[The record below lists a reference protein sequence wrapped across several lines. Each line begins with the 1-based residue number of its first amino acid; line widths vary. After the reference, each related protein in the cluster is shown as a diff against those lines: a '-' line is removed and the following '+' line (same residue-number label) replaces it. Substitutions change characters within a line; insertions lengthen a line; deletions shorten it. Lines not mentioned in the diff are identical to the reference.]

1 MLYCIEVFI
10 YEKVSGIIYNIIYI
24 MYWNFFNIWEMFIFG
39 IGLYLMGGWI
49 CVREFVWIVLWI
61 GILGIL
67 MFDMKD
73 GSFKL

>member
-1 MLYCIEVFI
+1 
-10 YEKVSGIIYNIIYI
+10 
-24 MYWNFFNIWEMFIFG
+24 MFIFG